1 MKYRLN
7 SAEKVAVT
15 LYYVPQTKRINGKD
29 VVTYPSNFIKLVPG
43 EVYETDDKAML
54 DYFRKHRQKV
64 RYTKELESTLEK
76 NGVSYEIEMCKSCGG
91 RVKKIKYQLVEVY
104 DE

>member
-15 LYYVPQTKRINGKD
+15 LFYVPQTTNRNGKNI
-29 VVTYPSNFIKLVPG
+29 VTYSPNFMKLVPG
-43 EVYETDDKAML
+43 EEYETDDKAMIE
-54 DYFRKHRQKV
+54 YFKSYRQKAK
-64 RYTKELESTLEK
+64 YTKDLEHTLEK
-76 NGVSYEIEMCKSCGG
+76 NGVPYEIEMCKSCGG

>member
-15 LYYVPQTKRINGKD
+15 LYYVPQTKKVNGRNI
-29 VVTYPSNFIKLVPG
+29 VTYPPNYMKLVPG
-43 EVYETDDKAML
+43 EVYETDDEAML
-54 DYFRKHRQKV
+54 EYFRNHRQKI
-64 RYTKELESTLEK
+64 RHTSAIEETLK
-76 NGVSYEIEMCKSCGG
+76 ANNVPYEIEMCKSCGG
-91 RVKKIKYQLVEVY
+91 RVKKISYQLVEVY